1 VTLYDNDGNPGTS
14 LYSSIVR
21 SESGDF
27 GDVNAG
33 EMITAI
39 QGRIKDLDLGGGNP
53 NEDVYEP
60 GTLNVWSDEG
70 KEGVVIDGQAGSIE
84 HSGPLTQV
92 SDARAKRN
100 VEPVEDAL
108 DTVRELEGVEFE
120 WDDSAAPTPDDDDR
134 HVGFLAQDVA
144 EVLPEAV
151 AKHASG
157 YEGTA
162 DAAFTP
168 LLVEAVKEL
177 AETVEDQRET
187 VEEQAETVERQAE
200 IIEEQRA
207 ELDAREAR
215 LADQRDRVDRL
226 ESRLA
231 DLEAAVARE

>member
-1 VTLYDNDGNPGTS
+1 
-14 LYSSIVR
+14 
-21 SESGDF
+21 
-27 GDVNAG
+27 
-33 EMITAI
+33 
-39 QGRIKDLDLGGGNP
+39 
-53 NEDVYEP
+53 
-60 GTLNVWSDEG
+60 
-70 KEGVVIDGQAGSIE
+70 
-84 HSGPLTQV
+84 
-92 SDARAKRN
+92 
-100 VEPVEDAL
+100 
-108 DTVRELEGVEFE
+108 VRELEGVEFE

-151 AKHASG
+151 AEHASG

-168 LLVEAVKEL
+168 VLVEAVTEL

-187 VEEQAETVERQAE
+187 
-200 IIEEQRA
+200 IDEQRA

-231 DLEAAVARE
+231 DLEAEVRADGDGEVEGN